1 DWHGEPGGPAVREL
15 RALCAGPRRPGWERH
30 RPGGRPWH
38 RGGTRRPRVG
48 RVGGGTGELLHR
60 AAPPRGTGGV
70 TGRRGRRAARIV
82 VGAPPAACAAPAP
95 PPRPPPPPA
104 PAPAR
109 PLPARR
115 APPRA
120 PPRPALPP
128 P

>member
-70 TGRRGRRAARIV
+70 TGRRGRRAARVV
-82 VGAPPAACAAPAP
+82 VGAPLAAFAGPAP
-95 PPRPPPPPA
+95 PPPPPPLPAPALVRRFPAGCPPA
-104 PAPAR
+104 PAA
-109 PLPARR
+109 
-115 APPRA
+115 
-120 PPRPALPP
+120 PRPRGSPP
-128 P
+128 